1 MIECYPGKLNQV
13 FLNIIGNSIDAI
25 EKEGVIEIGTRSLQ
39 DHVEVSIK
47 DTGKGIP
54 QEIIDKIFD
63 PFFTTKTVGKGV
75 GLGLSITFGII
86 KEHNGKI
93 DVKSEVNAGTVFTIS
108 LPCNIENRKTD
119 QNER

>member
-1 MIECYPGKLNQV
+1 M
-13 FLNIIGNSIDAI
+13 NIIGNSIDAI
-25 EKEGVIEIGTRSLQ
+25 EKEGVIEIETRSVQ

-54 QEIIDKIFD
+54 PEIIDKIFD

-93 DVKSEVNAGTVFTIS
+93 DVKSEVNTGTVFTIS
-108 LPCNIENRKTD
+108 LPCNMEKPNAD
-119 QNER
+119 QSER